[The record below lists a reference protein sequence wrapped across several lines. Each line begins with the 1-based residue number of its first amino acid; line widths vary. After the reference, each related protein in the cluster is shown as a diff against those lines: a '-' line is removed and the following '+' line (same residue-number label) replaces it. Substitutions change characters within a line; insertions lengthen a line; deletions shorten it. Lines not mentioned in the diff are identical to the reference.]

1 MAGIVGSLKF
11 LSKIKRNQIRLVH
24 IFLAM
29 WSCMIYAI
37 SCCLYDPISH
47 AHAPTRIGKH
57 FKNIQHGCSRW
68 ALQLAPELERGS
80 MQEKWFKEDPS
91 TRSNRGTRPGLRGA
105 WPQGWERGYQEQW
118 VSLGWRWGSGRR
130 NHWWPQSS
138 SWPPKPCSSRTT
150 MALLGIC
157 IYRRVGV
164 P

>member
-68 ALQLAPELERGS
+68 A
-80 MQEKWFKEDPS
+80 
-91 TRSNRGTRPGLRGA
+91 
-105 WPQGWERGYQEQW
+105 PQPH
-118 VSLGWRWGSGRR
+118 LT
-130 NHWWPQSS
+130 
-138 SWPPKPCSSRTT
+138 PCSDFAWGMLKDMRFKTLGEKDQTHEQGVMNRNTQTRGGGNRNAPTRMNRTGGAKWST
-150 MALLGIC
+150 QNRILIWTDRWTDGRTVIKKGL
-157 IYRRVGV
+157 
-164 P
+164 